1 MDDENN
7 GNGNKLT
14 SFMAMLTN
22 FGQLTQ
28 QDISCSI
35 IGDI

>member
-1 MDDENN
+1 MDDEDN

-14 SFMAMLTN
+14 LFMALLTN
-22 FGQLTQ
+22 LGQLTQ
-28 QDISCSI
+28 KDISCSI